1 MIEVKILNSPSEGEL
16 AYFLNVGYTH
26 IVSHR
31 AGDYGG
37 RMYLQRGEV
46 GDDKTAM
53 QWYSDAS
60 KALETCKAELKE
72 ITELSQKI
80 NAQNGDLLA
89 QNEQMR
95 KSLDIANTRAQD
107 LENQLVALGSH
118 NANLR
123 DQLRKRKKRF
133 WLF

>member
-1 MIEVKILNSPSEGEL
+1 MIEVKILSNPSELDLEH
-16 AYFLNVGYTH
+16 FLNVGYTH
-26 IVSHR
+26 IVSYR
-31 AGDYGG
+31 VGDYDN
-37 RMYLQRGEV
+37 RMYLQRGDV

-95 KSLDIANTRAQD
+95 KSLDIANARAQD
-107 LENQLVALGSH
+107 LENQLVALGAH

-123 DQLRKRKKRF
+123 DQLRKPKKRF